1 MPIDHSNLL
10 QALWRAAHVTRARI
24 GAVAEEGGVTFQQY
38 MVLSVLGDAN
48 DEGLPTLEIASRM
61 VERAPAITGLVDRL
75 ERQGMVRRQRID
87 SDRRQIRCALTEQG
101 RELMGRLDHGMAAA
115 TAQALGMLTGHEV
128 GVLRHLLVRMGREN
142 AQLVNNLLDGHD
154 GRDGQESH

>member
-1 MPIDHSNLL
+1 MPLPQSDLL
-10 QALWRAAHVTRARI
+10 QALWRAANTSRARI

-75 ERQGMVRRQRID
+75 ERQGLVRRQRIE
-87 SDRRQIRCALTEQG
+87 SDRRQIRCVLTEQG
-101 RELMGRLDHGMAAA
+101 RGLVDRLDAEVKEASS
-115 TAQALGMLTGHEV
+115 QAIGMLTGHEL
-128 GVLRHLLVRMGREN
+128 GVLRHLLGRMGRG
-142 AQLVNNLLDGHD
+142 DG
-154 GRDGQESH
+154 